1 MFAVAESGVED
12 ANIVR
17 VWNVV
22 GCVGWASGTENC
34 EGFLRV
40 GVCGFYVEEFVGC
53 GGGGGGGRREDSGD
67 T

>member
-1 MFAVAESGVED
+1 M
-12 ANIVR
+12 
-17 VWNVV
+17 V

-40 GVCGFYVEEFVGC
+40 GVCGFYIEEFVGC
-53 GGGGGGGRREDSGD
+53 GGGGCGGGRREYSGE